1 MAFKM
6 KGMSFGKGTGY
17 KSPQAM
23 KKEAAMKMKK
33 AAMKMKDPMDMKK
46 DPMMM
51 KKDPMM
57 MKKDPMMMKK
67 DPMKMKKN
75 SAMDMKKDPMKMKKG
90 SAMKKDIKVNDD
102 ISIVTSGPDAG
113 KVKSKKQTGAKNYAA
128 AVKKDPKLPE
138 YIKQRKGL
146 KKGTKEYATVQNK
159 INKAYGVSKRHSV
172 ATTTKSTNRSQ
183 KTTTTTPGEGS
194 KTSKVVTDKKGTT
207 RKIKDVERDDAGNV
221 TRRRKQKF
229 DKDGNRI
236 KAKTV
241 SREGDTV
248 TKTIVKDK
256 NLLSEKGPARVRT
269 RKKGGTG
276 IGSAIKGAIARR
288 KARRANR

>member
-6 KGMSFGKGTGY
+6 KGMSFGKGTSY

-128 AVKKDPKLPE
+128 AVKKDPKLPD

-146 KKGTKEYATVQNK
+146 KKGTDEYNRIQNK
-159 INKAYGVSKRHSV
+159 INAAYGVSKRHGYTNKGKQGGPAGDERV
-172 ATTTKSTNRSQ
+172 IKSR
-183 KTTTTTPGEGS
+183 TPGVRTLKTKRAKKRDVTKLKEKDLIKGEVS
-194 KTSKVVTDKKGTT
+194 KFKSKGDKIKKDTT
-207 RKIKDVERDDAGNV
+207 RKMFRETKLGK
-221 TRRRKQKF
+221 TKLGRKLVAK
-229 DKDGNRI
+229 KNR
-236 KAKTV
+236 
-241 SREGDTV
+241 
-248 TKTIVKDK
+248 
-256 NLLSEKGPARVRT
+256 
-269 RKKGGTG
+269 
-276 IGSAIKGAIARR
+276 
-288 KARRANR
+288 

>member
-6 KGMSFGKGTGY
+6 KGMSFGKGTKY
-17 KSPQAM
+17 KSPQLM

-33 AAMKMKDPMDMKK
+33 EAAMKMKDPMDMKK

-57 MKKDPMMMKK
+57 MKKDPMKMKK

-90 SAMKKDIKVNDD
+90 SAMKKEINYNDD

-146 KKGTKEYATVQNK
+146 KKGTKEYAAVQNK

-172 ATTTKSTNRSQ
+172 DTVTKSTNRSQ

-194 KTSKVVTDKKGTT
+194 KTSKVVTDKRGTT
-207 RKIKDVERDDAGNV
+207 RKTKDVERDEAGNV
-221 TRRRKQKF
+221 TRKRKQKF
-229 DKDGNRI
+229 E
-236 KAKTV
+236 TT
-241 SREGDTV
+241 S
-248 TKTIVKDK
+248 
-256 NLLSEKGPARVRT
+256 
-269 RKKGGTG
+269 
-276 IGSAIKGAIARR
+276 
-288 KARRANR
+288 